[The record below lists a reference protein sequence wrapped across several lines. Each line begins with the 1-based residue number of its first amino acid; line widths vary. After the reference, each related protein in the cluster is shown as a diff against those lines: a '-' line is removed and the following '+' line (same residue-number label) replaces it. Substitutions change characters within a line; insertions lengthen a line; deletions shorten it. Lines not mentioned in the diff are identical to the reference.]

1 MLHSLSRALY
11 EEVQFD
17 TEKVTSVDWADIA
30 VAHAHG
36 RTREDR
42 CGDREW

>member
-17 TEKVTSVDWADIA
+17 TEKVTSVDWITHPDADA
-30 VAHAHG
+30 SS
-36 RTREDR
+36 TRR
-42 CGDREW
+42 SGSTSCW